1 MFRPLIAGAVALCT
15 AGLVASPSGAA
26 SAVRQQPANA
36 AGSLAVHEQSPAEA
50 RAQDLAAIAR
60 SMGWTEQQ
68 AAAQLAIQDAFGA
81 LADKIGTAHRDVFV
95 GGRLSDVPGGV
106 PTLYLK
112 GPASRAIKALVA
124 KAGIRIHL
132 ADKQPFSFDELE
144 ARNDKVAGALLATG
158 YRTVAT
164 GFRLGGRGAIEAS
177 VQRTPGRPHDAAGV
191 LAALPAGLR
200 GQVTVSVRDRAVA
213 VPMSGPPM
221 GGMNMDDDGYKTC
234 TSGFS
239 VYSLSTGTTGVTTA
253 GHCNSGGG
261 TIDHISD
268 DLGTYYQPWALAGRH
283 IGHVNLD
290 GTYTGV
296 GDIEWGTTTD
306 IEPPSFYTSSTT
318 TRRVTS
324 VKSAFSTTENSVI
337 CGYGRTSDAER
348 CSTIALLSQNCYV
361 IGGNGDEAT
370 KQVTLKP
377 NVNGPESMHG
387 DSGGPM
393 YILNQAVGSF
403 FGTCDAGEEAFT
415 RADYFDDAVNIRV
428 RLSQTLATRVTLY
441 ANDKL
446 VSTDGRF
453 TAIMQTDGNFV
464 VYYNG
469 HGALWATGTNGNSG
483 AYVVLQA
490 DGNLVVRRSNGT
502 AAWASNTSGTGLY
515 LTMQTDGN
523 LVMYGNGGAYWS
535 SGTCCH

>member
-1 MFRPLIAGAVALCT
+1 MSRRLAGCAIALCT
-15 AGLVASPSGAA
+15 AGLTSVPSGAA
-26 SAVRQQPANA
+26 APGVITQHV
-36 AGSLAVHEQSPAEA
+36 AVHEQSPAEA

-60 SMGWTEQQ
+60 SMGWTEQE
-68 AAAQLAIQDAFGA
+68 AAAQLAVQDAVGA
-81 LADKIGTAHRDVFV
+81 LGDKIGTAHPDVFV
-95 GGRLSDVPGGV
+95 GARLSDVPGGV
-106 PTLYLK
+106 PTLYIK

-124 KAGIRIHL
+124 KAGVRIHL
-132 ADKQPFSFDELE
+132 ADKQPYSYDELE
-144 ARNDKVAGALLATG
+144 ARNDKVARALVATG

-200 GQVTVSVRDRAVA
+200 GHVTVSVHDRPVV
-213 VPMSGPPM
+213 VPHSGPPM

-239 VYSLSTGTTGVTTA
+239 VYSLSSGTTGVTTA

-283 IGHVNLD
+283 IGHANLD

-306 IEPPSFYTSSTT
+306 IEPPSFYTSATT

-324 VKSAFSTTENSVI
+324 VKSSFSTTESSVI
-337 CGYGRTSDAER
+337 CGYGRTSDVQR
-348 CSTIALLSQNCYV
+348 CSTIALLSKNCYV
-361 IGGNGDEAT
+361 IGGNGDDAT
-370 KQVTLKP
+370 KQVALKP
-377 NVNGPESMHG
+377 HPDPQAMEG

-403 FGTCDAGEEAFT
+403 FGTCGDGEEAFT

-428 RLSQTLATRVTLY
+428 RLSQTLPTRVTLY

-469 HGALWATGTNGNSG
+469 HGALWSSGTNGNTG

-502 AAWASNTSGTGLY
+502 AAWASNTSGSGLY

-523 LVMYGNGGAYWS
+523 LVMYGSGGAYWS

>member
-1 MFRPLIAGAVALCT
+1 MSRRLTACAVALCT
-15 AGLVASPSGAA
+15 AGLTSVPSGAA
-26 SAVRQQPANA
+26 APGVITQHV
-36 AGSLAVHEQSPAEA
+36 AVHEQSPAEA

-68 AAAQLAIQDAFGA
+68 AAAQLAVQDALGA
-81 LADKIGTAHRDVFV
+81 LADKIGAAHRDVFV
-95 GGRLSDVPGGV
+95 GGRLSDTPGGV
-106 PTLYLK
+106 PTLYIK
-112 GPASRAIKALVA
+112 GPASRAVKALVA
-124 KAGIRIHL
+124 KAGIRVHL
-132 ADKQPFSFDELE
+132 ADKQPFSYDELE
-144 ARNDKVAGALLATG
+144 ARNDRVARVLIARG
-158 YRTVAT
+158 YRSVSTS
-164 GFRLGGRGAIEAS
+164 FRLGGRGAIEAW
-177 VQRTPGRPHDAAGV
+177 VQRTPGRPQEAAGV

-200 GQVTVSVRDRAVA
+200 GHVTVTVRDRAVV
-213 VPMSGPPM
+213 VPQSGPSM
-221 GGMNMDDDGYKTC
+221 GGMNMDDDGYKEC
-234 TSGFS
+234 TSSFS
-239 VYSLSTGTTGVTTA
+239 VYSLSTGTTGVATA
-253 GHCNSGGG
+253 AHCNSAGGS
-261 TIDHISD
+261 IDHISD
-268 DLGTYYQPWALAGRH
+268 DDGTYYQPWALAGRH
-283 IGHVNLD
+283 IGHVNPD
-290 GTYTGV
+290 GSYTGV
-296 GDIEWGTTTD
+296 GDVEWGTTTD
-306 IEPPSFYTSSTT
+306 IEPASFYTSVTT

-324 VKSAFSTTENSVI
+324 VKSSFSTTESSVI

-348 CSTIALLSQNCYV
+348 CSTIARLSVPCYV
-361 IGGNGDEAT
+361 LGGNGDVAT

-377 NVNGPESMHG
+377 NVNGPESMGG

-415 RADYFDDAVNIRV
+415 RADYYDDALNIRV
-428 RLSQTLATRVTLY
+428 RLSQTLPTRVTLY

-446 VSTDGRF
+446 LSTDGRF

-469 HGALWATGTNGNSG
+469 HGALWSTGTNGNTG

-502 AAWASNTSGTGLY
+502 AAWASNTSGSGLY

-523 LVMYGNGGAYWS
+523 LVMYGSGGAYWS